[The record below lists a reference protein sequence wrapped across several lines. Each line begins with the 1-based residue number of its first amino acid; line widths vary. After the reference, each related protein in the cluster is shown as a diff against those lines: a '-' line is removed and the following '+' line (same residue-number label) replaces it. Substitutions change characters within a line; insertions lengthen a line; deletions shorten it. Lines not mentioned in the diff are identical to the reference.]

1 MSMKP
6 EIKALWVAALRS
18 GEYRQGFERLR
29 HVDCYCCLGVLTDLY
44 CKETGMAWDEAIL
57 SRGIPDDMAL
67 SSQVQ
72 KWAGLKEASPIAKGR
87 LLADCND
94 GVVRNDAGENERTP
108 FSTIADMIEKE
119 L

>member
-18 GEYRQGFERLR
+18 GEYRQGFKRLR

-57 SRGIPDDMAL
+57 SRGIPNDVEL

-72 KWAGLKEASPIAKGR
+72 KWAGLEVVSPKAQGR
-87 LLADCND
+87 FLADWND
-94 GVVRNDAGENERTP
+94 GVVWDEFGKTEHTP